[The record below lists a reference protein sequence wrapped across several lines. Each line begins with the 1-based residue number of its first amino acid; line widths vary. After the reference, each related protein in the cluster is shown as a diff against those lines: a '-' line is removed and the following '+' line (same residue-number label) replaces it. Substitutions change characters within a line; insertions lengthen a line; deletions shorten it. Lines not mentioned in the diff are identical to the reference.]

1 MSSYRGHTCH
11 VLDRHG
17 IFMTAS
23 LDSAESQCIWSERHV
38 TSCRGGQ
45 VELVVWLAQMVPAM
59 PSILGDRS
67 RIRTG
72 RIWRW
77 CRMAPPPRRVRA
89 NHCALRLCRSR
100 LFARTSIRRDLN
112 HLLAVSGLTDASNR
126 PLTFT
131 PHDFRRLFAT
141 DALRSGLPPHI
152 AAKVL
157 GHLDLGTTLGYAAV
171 YSEDV
176 VTHHRAFIARR
187 RGLRPAE
194 EYRDLSPEEWDQ
206 FLSHFELR
214 KVALGTCTRDFGT
227 PCLHEHSCIDVRC
240 FDPTLLRHSAWS
252 RSATTSTTASPKP
265 AAKAGSAKSP
275 DSRPASLPPSRSFRP
290 HANSAPARQRSPTSA
305 CPVQRP
311 GRNDNPP
318 VTRDTPDSD
327 TFPRSSTESSE
338 KIAFQPRLITHMS
351 ADRRRPPEPGQM
363 PLSPVRHEP
372 PHRSSVLAPRSPN
385 IRQRQ
390 SSLATRR
397 GHVPDLEPDHHV
409 RPTAGG
415 RTQHRHAPILPAAP
429 PPAV

>member
-1 MSSYRGHTCH
+1 
-11 VLDRHG
+11 
-17 IFMTAS
+17 MTAS

-227 PCLHEHSCIDVRC
+227 PCLHEHSCIRC
-240 FDPTLLRHSAWS
+240 PLLRPDPAQTQRLVEIRDNLHDRITEARREGWLGEV
-252 RSATTSTTASPKP
+252 AGLETSL
-265 AAKAGSAKSP
+265 AAAEQKLQA
-275 DSRPASLPPSRSFRP
+275 
-290 HANSAPARQRSPTSA
+290 ARQLGA
-305 CPVQRP
+305 
-311 GRNDNPP
+311 
-318 VTRDTPDSD
+318 
-327 TFPRSSTESSE
+327 
-338 KIAFQPRLITHMS
+338 
-351 ADRRRPPEPGQM
+351 
-363 PLSPVRHEP
+363 
-372 PHRSSVLAPRSPN
+372 
-385 IRQRQ
+385 
-390 SSLATRR
+390 
-397 GHVPDLEPDHHV
+397 
-409 RPTAGG
+409 RPTAITNLGMPG
-415 RTQHRHAPILPAAP
+415 TAAR
-429 PPAV
+429 AER